1 MAGLGKITVHT
12 SELITASENVTNLAD
27 SYNADYTKLY
37 SLIDELRSSWDGKD
51 NQAYT
56 LQIAEFKN
64 DFEAME
70 ALMRQYAE
78 FLSMAATKY
87 RETQDNIT
95 SQAKTLATGR

>member
-1 MAGLGKITVHT
+1 MAGLGKITVQT

-56 LQIAEFKN
+56 LQIAEFYQWLQQSIAKH
-64 DFEAME
+64 
-70 ALMRQYAE
+70 R
-78 FLSMAATKY
+78 
-87 RETQDNIT
+87 IT
-95 SQAKTLATGR
+95 LQVRLRH